1 VIALTAFARPEDRRR
16 MLLAGF
22 AMHIPKPIDAADVV
36 AVVANVAKLAGGS
49 SVVS

>member
-1 VIALTAFARPEDRRR
+1 

-36 AVVANVAKLAGGS
+36 AVVANVAKI
-49 SVVS
+49 VSNSAHAR